1 MKTRLHWKRK
11 AFSSTSEIF
20 SEATLIGRLRENS
33 WNQSAEGELNGEN
46 YHFKT
51 KGIFKPVT
59 QITQSESNSPI
70 GKIEY
75 NSWKTKAS
83 IQLSGKTIQWRYDNI
98 WNTRWS
104 LSDSAGILMKFKG
117 NASKGNIAVEKE
129 DDLLLLTGLFVTN
142 YYRQMAIILLVA
154 IMIPI
159 FASVTG

>member
-20 SEATLIGRLRENS
+20 SGATLIGRLRENS

-51 KGIFKPVT
+51 KGVFKPVT
-59 QITQSESNSPI
+59 QITQSESNTPI

-75 NSWKTKAS
+75 NSWK
-83 IQLSGKTIQWRYDNI
+83 
-98 WNTRWS
+98 TRWS

-117 NASKGNIAVEKE
+117 NASKGNIEVEKE

-159 FASVTG
+159 FASVSG